1 MMFRHLLAELRLT
14 FGLLQDAEFLH
25 EPYVDMNFQILELVE
40 HNEMVKASEAMLEY
54 LIHSER
60 IVLAVYARR
69 VSHEG

>member
-1 MMFRHLLAELRLT
+1 M
-14 FGLLQDAEFLH
+14 H